1 MALQL
6 SLNAFLQ
13 VLCARELVRLT
24 PCHLHLRNACA
35 LTTVDCDGEMW
46 VEKAENLRQLLIKE
60 HKCVGI
66 ISHGLRNSTNTCS
79 WGEKIPHIG
88 HKCETLQPYDN
99 SLPLMPPQ
107 PTFASPNS
115 PLLLLLLSTAA
126 FFMLK
131 FRYSNSHCCIIAA
144 AAAVSSFSSSL
155 FYFYFLG
162 FVRVDVEFGGEFV
175 GAVGVV

>member
-1 MALQL
+1 MSLPEKHLMALQL

-107 PTFASPNS
+107 PTLPARIHLYYYYYSP
-115 PLLLLLLSTAA
+115 PP
-126 FFMLK
+126 
-131 FRYSNSHCCIIAA
+131 H
-144 AAAVSSFSSSL
+144 FSC
-155 FYFYFLG
+155 
-162 FVRVDVEFGGEFV
+162 
-175 GAVGVV
+175 